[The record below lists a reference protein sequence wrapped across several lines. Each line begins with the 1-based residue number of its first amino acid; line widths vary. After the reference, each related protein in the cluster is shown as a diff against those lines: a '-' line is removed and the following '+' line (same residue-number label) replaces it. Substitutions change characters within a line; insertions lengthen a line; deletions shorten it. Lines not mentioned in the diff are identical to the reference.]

1 MKVTI
6 VSSILLC
13 DSALI
18 YRDIDAPWVSNP
30 VPDYV
35 FDNATGCITE
45 EENTNLCL
53 FPDISTFKN
62 QAGVPCPQSPS
73 MTYLRL

>member
-6 VSSILLC
+6 ISFILLC

-18 YRDIDAPWVSNP
+18 YSDSYAPWVSNP

-45 EENTNLCL
+45 EANTYLCL
-53 FPDISTFKN
+53 FPDIPTFKN
-62 QAGVPCPQSPS
+62 QADVPCPQSPF
-73 MTYLRL
+73 MTYLQL